1 MKILQKSDIENSDA
15 GHFLEIDVKNDLPYL
30 SEIMKI
36 GKFEKLVCSF
46 NCKKN
51 HVVNIRIFTIKTKP
65 LISSAQP

>member
-46 NCKKN
+46 NCKKKSRCKHKN
-51 HVVNIRIFTIKTKP
+51 FFNKD
-65 LISSAQP
+65 